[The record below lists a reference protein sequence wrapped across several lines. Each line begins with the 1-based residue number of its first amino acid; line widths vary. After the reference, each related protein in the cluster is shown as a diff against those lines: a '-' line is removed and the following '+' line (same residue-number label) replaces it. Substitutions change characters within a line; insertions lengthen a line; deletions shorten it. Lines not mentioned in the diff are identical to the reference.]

1 MKVAKA
7 LPFRHI
13 LAAALA
19 GCIGATA
26 HSANLLGDSLLVER
40 NWPTPFTT
48 YVAPIEIDV
57 LDPINYGSIGS
68 FDIAIDATTVMA
80 TYTGSSY
87 IEGSAT
93 VFDGFVFSGFSS
105 AVTGAS
111 LIGGGM
117 PVYSL
122 TYTPTAI
129 YLNLGDGVGAPAVG
143 PGDFVKFSVSVV
155 PEPGTFAL
163 ALAGLALVGRKTRK
177 ARPTSL
183 RSCQV

>member
-1 MKVAKA
+1 MKFAKA
-7 LPFRHI
+7 LPSRHI

-26 HSANLLGDSLLVER
+26 HSANLLGDSILVER

-68 FDIAIDATTVMA
+68 FDIAIDATTVTA

-111 LIGGGM
+111 LVGGGM

-129 YLNLGDGVGAPAVG
+129 FLNLGNGGTPAIG

-163 ALAGLALVGRKTRK
+163 ALAGLALVARQTRK
-177 ARPTSL
+177 ARPASPC
-183 RSCQV
+183 SCQV